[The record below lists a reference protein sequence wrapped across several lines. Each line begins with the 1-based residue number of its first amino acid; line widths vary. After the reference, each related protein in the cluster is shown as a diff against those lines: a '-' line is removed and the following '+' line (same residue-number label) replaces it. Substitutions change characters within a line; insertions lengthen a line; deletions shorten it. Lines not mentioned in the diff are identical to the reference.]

1 MITQNLFNQKPK
13 TFMDYEPDKVPSK
26 KEWGTQTKTES
37 HVYDPFV
44 SNIKIVG
51 DDVTEKDYD
60 TFFCGV

>member
-1 MITQNLFNQKPK
+1 
-13 TFMDYEPDKVPSK
+13 MDYEPDKVPSK

-37 HVYDPFV
+37 NVYDPFV